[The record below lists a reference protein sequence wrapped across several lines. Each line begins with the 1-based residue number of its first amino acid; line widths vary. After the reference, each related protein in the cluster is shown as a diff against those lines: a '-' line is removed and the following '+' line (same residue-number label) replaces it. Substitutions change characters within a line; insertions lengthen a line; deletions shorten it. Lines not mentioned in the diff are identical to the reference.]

1 MKNFMNILKDE
12 KGQGMIEY
20 IVALGGV
27 VVIAVAIMT
36 VLNTSLGDGGTAS
49 NVVTSVNGAVS
60 EDFK

>member
-1 MKNFMNILKDE
+1 MNILKDE

-36 VLNTSLGDGGTAS
+36 VLNTGLGTGGTAS
-49 NVVTSVNGAVS
+49 DVVTSVDGAVS
-60 EDFK
+60 GQFE

>member
-36 VLNTSLGDGGTAS
+36 VLNGGLGGADGTAS
-49 NVVTSVNGAVS
+49 NVVTSVNEAVNGQ
-60 EDFK
+60 F

>member
-27 VVIAVAIMT
+27 VVIAVAITEALTPPVETLHTHT
-36 VLNTSLGDGGTAS
+36 VDGITRITGS
-49 NVVTSVNGAVS
+49 GL
-60 EDFK
+60 